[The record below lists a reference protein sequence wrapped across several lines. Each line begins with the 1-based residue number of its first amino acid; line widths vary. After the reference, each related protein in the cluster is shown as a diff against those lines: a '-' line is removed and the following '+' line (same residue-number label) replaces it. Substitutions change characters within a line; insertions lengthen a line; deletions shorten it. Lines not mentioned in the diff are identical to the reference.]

1 MQPYSPR
8 PGKRHNL
15 FIIAFKH
22 FPTGLLAT
30 AIGIAFLSAPLLYN
44 LFLDNGFDS
53 VIIRVGLTGAVI
65 GIVPLI
71 FLYLVT
77 LLRST
82 KIRVRLEAEAQ
93 EELAMISSD
102 LVALQEK
109 EIKEEKEVIRL
120 EQVVKGDIKA
130 RKVKDEKENERWDLL
145 TESLRLQN
153 QTVELASEER
163 LLVAQQVKDIKEEGE
178 VMRKGLASDD
188 LEARHIK
195 DIKEDKRWDSLN
207 AQIRQQNATAELASE
222 ERLLVAQQ
230 VKDIKDEGE
239 IMRKGLASDDLE
251 ARHAKDLKEDK
262 RWDSLNERLRV
273 QEVIG
278 QQHIEEKEQ
287 REIARQEYASTQRLS
302 IAQEIKDRKDERD
315 IERKEIASDELQARI
330 DKDTKDEIRWN
341 ALYERLRIQEERSEE
356 REQRQILRDEEFVK
370 MRTEDRLK
378 DQYKTLF
385 ARFIRNSSDAILN
398 NQVAD
403 GTAPI
408 PQEWL
413 RAQPE
418 IIKNPSLEDLLATYN
433 QR

>member
-1 MQPYSPR
+1 
-8 PGKRHNL
+8 
-15 FIIAFKH
+15 
-22 FPTGLLAT
+22 
-30 AIGIAFLSAPLLYN
+30 
-44 LFLDNGFDS
+44 
-53 VIIRVGLTGAVI
+53 
-65 GIVPLI
+65 
-71 FLYLVT
+71 
-77 LLRST
+77 
-82 KIRVRLEAEAQ
+82 
-93 EELAMISSD
+93 
-102 LVALQEK
+102 
-109 EIKEEKEVIRL
+109 
-120 EQVVKGDIKA
+120 
-130 RKVKDEKENERWDLL
+130 
-145 TESLRLQN
+145 
-153 QTVELASEER
+153 
-163 LLVAQQVKDIKEEGE
+163 
-178 VMRKGLASDD
+178 
-188 LEARHIK
+188 
-195 DIKEDKRWDSLN
+195 